1 MTATVPAN
9 SRGREPTT
17 PRRGALLVTNALLA
31 ELLHLP
37 EWVKV
42 DAVGA
47 TGSDLRA
54 GRFRVYLTGK
64 WMPECEP
71 GDAPRLVDATLDHP
85 DARLRFTGLDT

>member
-1 MTATVPAN
+1 MTQTV
-9 SRGREPTT
+9 T
-17 PRRGALLVTNALLA
+17 PRRGALLVSNRLLA

-37 EWVKV
+37 EWVSI